1 MTNTEPIPA
10 GSVAGITTVD
20 EGLYL
25 ERLETLYEKGL
36 SDIRAF
42 AAREE
47 RSFEEVRVPLC

>member
-36 SDIRAF
+36 SDIRWGN
-42 AAREE
+42 
-47 RSFEEVRVPLC
+47 